1 MNKSNFSHA
10 SCFAAKVLDIQPG
23 ITAIIGGGGKT
34 TLLYTLARELCQKGS
49 VIVCTSTKIRAPQ
62 HIPLFSGESDADL
75 LAGLQQFPVICA
87 AQHTPNGKLCAPAC
101 SFAHLAGLADYVL
114 VEADGSR
121 QLPLKAHA
129 AHEPVIP
136 QGCGQVIYL
145 VGADGFNRPI
155 SQVCHRPEL
164 FSKLTGTAPDS
175 AVSPAIAARAILLEG
190 FAQKVLINKVET
202 ARDWA
207 NAREFAH
214 NISLP
219 VFAGSLQQGVLQC
232 L

>member
-1 MNKSNFSHA
+1 MNKSNFSHVP
-10 SCFAAKVLDIQPG
+10 CFAAKVLDIQPG

-155 SQVCHRPEL
+155 S
-164 FSKLTGTAPDS
+164 
-175 AVSPAIAARAILLEG
+175 
-190 FAQKVLINKVET
+190 
-202 ARDWA
+202 
-207 NAREFAH
+207 
-214 NISLP
+214 
-219 VFAGSLQQGVLQC
+219 
-232 L
+232 